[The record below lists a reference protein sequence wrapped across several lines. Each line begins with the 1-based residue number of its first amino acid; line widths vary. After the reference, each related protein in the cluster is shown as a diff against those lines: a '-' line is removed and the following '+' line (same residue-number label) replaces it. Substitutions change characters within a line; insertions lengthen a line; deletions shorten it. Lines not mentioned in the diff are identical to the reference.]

1 MRKFIVLLFFV
12 GLLVSCNVSMTGKAI
27 SELNGQYDQWL
38 VNNTKPR
45 EHDVLTS
52 RYYFLVNGTTPPVE
66 ESAPQSVEDIPE
78 ALSQDAKTDEELQE
92 IMQDPNTVR
101 MRLSRFGPTPLHI
114 PRGETVTWINDD
126 TKVHI
131 ISMYGK
137 EFKNSQKLNP
147 GDTFSYAF
155 HESGS
160 FPYQDAILLDK
171 MTGEIIVG
179 P

>member
-66 ESAPQSVEDIPE
+66 ESATVPIEDVPE
-78 ALSQDAKTDEELQE
+78 APPQDLKTNEELQE

-131 ISMYGK
+131 ISMFSK
-137 EFKNSQKLNP
+137 EFKNSPRLNP

-155 HESGS
+155 HEAGS

-171 MTGEIIVG
+171 MTGEIIVE